1 MNESNLFKIQKED
14 NIDTAKNLLKK
25 NKISAVIVVPENF
38 GNQVPQT
45 PTSIDV
51 TYDPANS
58 QSNSIILGFFN
69 NFFTQTNFQIQN
81 AKPIYSVNEV
91 KTNTNNLTYFD
102 FILIGLIGLALMN
115 SSVQGVA
122 IALADYRQNKILKR
136 LTTTPLKSW
145 KFIFGQVISRL
156 VVNLIQ
162 ISVILAIGVWF
173 FNAHIFGSIP
183 LIFVF
188 ALIGAILFQAIG
200 FVIASYSKT
209 TDAAQGMATA
219 ITIPM
224 MFLAGVFF
232 PIDSLP
238 KWLYSIVQFLPLAP
252 ILRIIRGIG
261 LENASPFVNPM
272 NIIIVGV
279 WIVAMLALAIYKFRH
294 SDE

>member
-1 MNESNLFKIQKED
+1 
-14 NIDTAKNLLKK
+14 
-25 NKISAVIVVPENF
+25 
-38 GNQVPQT
+38 
-45 PTSIDV
+45 
-51 TYDPANS
+51 
-58 QSNSIILGFFN
+58 
-69 NFFTQTNFQIQN
+69 
-81 AKPIYSVNEV
+81 
-91 KTNTNNLTYFD
+91 
-102 FILIGLIGLALMN
+102 
-115 SSVQGVA
+115 
-122 IALADYRQNKILKR
+122 
-136 LTTTPLKSW
+136 
-145 KFIFGQVISRL
+145 
-156 VVNLIQ
+156 
-162 ISVILAIGVWF
+162 
-173 FNAHIFGSIP
+173 

-219 ITIPM
+219 ITIQM

-252 ILRIIRGIG
+252 ILRIIRSIG

-279 WIVAMLALAIYKFRH
+279 WIVAMLSLAIYKFRL